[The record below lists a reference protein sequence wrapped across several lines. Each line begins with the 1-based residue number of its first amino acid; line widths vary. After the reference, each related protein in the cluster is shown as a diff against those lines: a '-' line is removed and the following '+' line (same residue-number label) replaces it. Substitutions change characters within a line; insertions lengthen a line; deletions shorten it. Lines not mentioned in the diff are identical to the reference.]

1 MTTKNPRINVT
12 LSPDILE
19 MLALRSQQRGQSL
32 SRVASDCIRAAMESE
47 EDMALARLA
56 NTLDKTGMT
65 TYPHQDAW
73 G

>member
-1 MTTKNPRINVT
+1 
-12 LSPDILE
+12 